1 MRCLGW
7 ATPNTVLTF
16 HGIWKPLFYFS
27 LPLRRETL
35 NFPPTLA
42 LKGVRGLGQWLAFP
56 HDVKSQQYRSVKE
69 FLG

>member
-1 MRCLGW
+1 M
-7 ATPNTVLTF
+7 
-16 HGIWKPLFYFS
+16 
-27 LPLRRETL
+27 